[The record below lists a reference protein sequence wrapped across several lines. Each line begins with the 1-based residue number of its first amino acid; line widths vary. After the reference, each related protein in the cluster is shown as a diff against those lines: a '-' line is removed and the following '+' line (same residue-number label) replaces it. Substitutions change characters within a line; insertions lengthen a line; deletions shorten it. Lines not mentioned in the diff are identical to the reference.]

1 LHHTLEF
8 LIRYGASLLFAV
20 VLAEQLGLP
29 IPAEPVLLAMGTL
42 IGLGRYS
49 LAPSAVLSLT
59 ASVLADTVWFGIG
72 QRRGQSVLKLLCRVS
87 LEPDSCVSGTRFWFR
102 RLGAWVLVIA
112 KFFPGLSTI
121 APPMAGFSRMPWW
134 KFLIADTAGSALW
147 TGTFLGAG
155 FVFRLQLEE
164 VGDILARL
172 GSGLVSMVGCLL
184 ALWIGYKYWQR
195 RRFMRSL
202 RMARLTPEEL
212 KDHLGEYV
220 ILDLRTPDEVEWDGK
235 KLPGAIWMDR
245 RKLEERSKEIPRDRE
260 VALYCSCPNEVTS
273 ARAALQLRELGITRV
288 RPLEGGY
295 DAWRELGYAVEDAGD
310 VAAK

>member
-1 LHHTLEF
+1 MHHDLEF
-8 LIRYGASLLFAV
+8 LIRHGASLLFAV

-29 IPAEPVLLAMGTL
+29 IPAVPVLLGMGALT
-42 IGLGRYS
+42 GEGRYPFAEVAA
-49 LAPSAVLSLT
+49 LALS
-59 ASVLADTVWFGIG
+59 ASVAADTAWYAIG
-72 QRRGQSVLKLLCRVS
+72 QRQGPSVLKLLCRVS

-121 APPMAGFSRMPWW
+121 APPMAGLSRMPWW

-147 TGTFLGAG
+147 AGVFLGFG
-155 FVFRLQLEE
+155 FAFRSQLEQ
-164 VGDILARL
+164 VGDRLARL
-172 GSGLVSMVGCLL
+172 GGGLVLFVSGLL
-184 ALWIGYKYWQR
+184 ALWIAYKYWQR

-202 RMARLTPEEL
+202 RMARLTPKEL
-212 KDHLGEYV
+212 KDRAGEFL
-220 ILDLRTPDEVEWDGK
+220 ILDLRTPDEVAWDGK

-245 RKLEERSKEIPRDRE
+245 RELVERNQEIPRDRE

-273 ARAALQLRELGITRV
+273 ARAAMQLHKLGITHV

-295 DAWRELGYAVEDAGD
+295 DAWRDLGYDLEDAGL
-310 VAAK
+310 